1 MDSSQGD
8 SEYQADMIAY
18 SKAIFPDL
26 QVIAGNVVT
35 SRQAET
41 LIAAGAD
48 ALRVGMG
55 SGSICT
61 TQEVCAV
68 GRGQATA
75 VFHVAACAARHGV
88 PIIADGGI
96 QNSGHITKALGL
108 GASSVMCGSMFA
120 GTEEAPGRYTVTE
133 EGVRVK
139 LYRGMGSLDAMKKGS
154 STRYL
159 GESQKIQIAQG
170 VSGTVK
176 DKGSVRNLIPFFVQ
190 AIKQGFQDFGAKDVK
205 MAHAMLKEGHLR
217 METRSGAA
225 QQEGGVHD
233 MHSYTKKRW

>member
-1 MDSSQGD
+1 MIVDSSQGD

-18 SKAIFPDL
+18 SKATFPDL
-26 QVIAGNVVT
+26 QVIAGSVVT

-75 VFHVAACAARHGV
+75 VFHVVACAARHGV

-120 GTEEAPGRYTVTE
+120 GTEEAYLK
-133 EGVRVK
+133 VK
-139 LYRGMGSLDAMKKGS
+139 EAYVSSGGPQKFKLAKGPPRPPTAYFIFLTNFRKERNAS
-154 STRYL
+154 GAEPTST
-159 GESQKIQIAQG
+159 
-170 VSGTVK
+170 K
-176 DKGSVRNLIPFFVQ
+176 DIS
-190 AIKQGFQDFGAKDVK
+190 K
-205 MAHAMLKEGHLR
+205 MAGQKWREMDPSDKVPFEQKAARAKQEYLKLKGLTAEER
-217 METRSGAA
+217 VAA
-225 QQEGGVHD
+225 VGIKNP
-233 MHSYTKKRW
+233 YAPFL